1 MKLLLALLLILP
13 SVIFGQTVNNVKLSH
28 GMPYKISNPQ
38 YPGDTRW
45 QKFSLEWNLEVE
57 ENARIKIACKD
68 IRMVQ
73 RGPWT
78 EDCPHVFFSV
88 TDGKGER
95 KVCSS
100 GIFNFVH
107 VSDGP
112 KVTVKIGSPADGEG
126 NALISCIALNMVEPE
141 PEEIIQLEPNGKA
154 WRLNLYDDNEP
165 KPYMDRLW
173 KFESP
178 EGTRIS
184 FQCELSLSPV
194 SPNTCGFSALTFN
207 NGIDSQEYCNN
218 EPHVWFSKINKAKLR
233 FQLGEYGDER
243 FKCLV
248 QAVTGPN
255 ANEYENAVSEEVD
268 SSEHGVTPGSRK
280 TSCKCGWANKNLAR
294 VVNGEETRVN
304 EFPWMVHLLVRFETD
319 QGSFD
324 STCGASIVT
333 PRHIITAA
341 HCVAAG
347 EKVQRPENIKMIL
360 GKHDST
366 KPTGKEVTVNAEKV
380 FVPKLYLEKGLAY
393 HDFAVI
399 FTKQTIEFNDI
410 IGPICIE
417 PTELPVTNRQAV
429 IMGWGVTEE
438 GGTSKYLRKG
448 KVRVMDLNVC
458 GDENTHDWDVCTA
471 TEPRSFCSGD
481 SGGPVVW
488 LDKETNRYT
497 QLSLVSRGLC
507 IGKRPS
513 ISTKIAYFYGYLQEV
528 IKETE
533 PSVATCHKV

>member
-1 MKLLLALLLILP
+1 MYR
-13 SVIFGQTVNNVKLSH
+13 IFGFALIFPCIAFAQTVNNVNMQK
-28 GMPYKISNPQ
+28 GVPYKISNPE

-45 QKFSLEWNLEVE
+45 KKFSLEWNLEVQP
-57 ENARIKIACKD
+57 NARIKIVCND

-78 EDCPHVFFSV
+78 DDCPNIYFSV

-95 KVCSS
+95 KICGSS
-100 GIFNFVH
+100 IQDFIH
-107 VSDGP
+107 VSAGP
-112 KVTVKIGSPADGEG
+112 KFTVKMGSPVDGEG
-126 NALISCIALNMVEPE
+126 NALISCTALNTGEPE
-141 PEEIIQLEPNGKA
+141 PEEIVKLEPNGRA

-165 KPYMDRLW
+165 KPYLDRLW

-184 FQCELSLSPV
+184 FQCDTSLRNIEPL
-194 SPNTCGFSALTFN
+194 CGFSVLTVN
-207 NGIDSQEYCNN
+207 NGVNDEELCKSGRF
-218 EPHVWFSKINKAKLR
+218 VWFSEKNKAKLR
-233 FQLGEYGDER
+233 FQLDEGGTGR
-243 FKCLV
+243 MECLV

-255 ANEYENAVSEEVD
+255 ANEYENVVSEEVD

-429 IMGWGVTEE
+429 IMGWGLTEQRQF
-438 GGTSKYLRKG
+438 SDYLRKA

-458 GDENTHDWDVCTA
+458 GEGTHDWDVCTA
-471 TEPRSFCSGD
+471 TEPKSFCSGD

-497 QLSLVSRGLC
+497 QLSLVSRGFC

-513 ISTKIAYFYGYLQEV
+513 ISTKVAFFYGYLQDA
-528 IKETE
+528 IKETD

>member
-1 MKLLLALLLILP
+1 MKLLLTLILILP
-13 SVIFGQTVNNVKLSH
+13 SVIFGQTVNNVKLLH
-28 GMPYKISNPQ
+28 GKPYTISNPQ
-38 YPGDTRW
+38 YPDDTRW
-45 QKFSLEWNLEVE
+45 EKFSLEWNLEVE
-57 ENARIKIACKD
+57 ENGQIKIVCRD

-73 RGPWT
+73 RDPWND
-78 EDCPHVFFSV
+78 DCPHIYFSV
-88 TDGKGER
+88 TDGKGEK
-95 KVCSS
+95 KVCGS
-100 GIFNFVH
+100 GIFDFAH
-107 VSDGP
+107 ESDGP
-112 KVTVKIGSPADGEG
+112 KLKVKIGSPDAEG
-126 NALISCIALNMVEPE
+126 TALISCMALNIGDPE
-141 PEEIIQLEPNGKA
+141 PEEIIKLEPNGKA
-154 WRLNLYDDNEP
+154 WRLNLFDDREP
-165 KPYMDRLW
+165 KPYQDRLW

-184 FQCELSLSPV
+184 FQCDLSFRPLRS
-194 SPNTCGFSALTFN
+194 STCGFSAIIFSDGTN
-207 NGIDSQEYCNN
+207 SEEHCDTTRHI
-218 EPHVWFSKINKAKLR
+218 WFSKANQAKLR
-233 FQLGEYGDER
+233 FKLDENGDDRME
-243 FKCLV
+243 CLV

-255 ANEYENAVSEEVD
+255 ANEYENVVSEEVD

-294 VVNGEETRVN
+294 VVNGKETRPH

-341 HCVAAG
+341 HCVAAEG
-347 EKVQRPENIKMIL
+347 KVQRPENIKMIL

-399 FTKQTIEFNDI
+399 FTKQTIEFNNI

-429 IMGWGVTEE
+429 IMGWGLTEQRQF
-438 GGTSKYLRKG
+438 SDYLRKA

-458 GDENTHDWDVCTA
+458 GEGTHDWDVCTA
-471 TEPRSFCSGD
+471 TEPKSFCSGD

-497 QLSLVSRGLC
+497 QLSLVSRGFC

-513 ISTKIAYFYGYLQEV
+513 ISTKVAFFYGYLQDA
-528 IKETE
+528 IKETD